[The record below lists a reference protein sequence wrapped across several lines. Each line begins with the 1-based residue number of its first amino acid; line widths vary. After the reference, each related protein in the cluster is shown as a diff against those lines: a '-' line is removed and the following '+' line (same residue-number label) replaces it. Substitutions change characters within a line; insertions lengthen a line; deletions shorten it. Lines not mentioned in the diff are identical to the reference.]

1 MIKATCY
8 ILKYDIRNTIYDILI
23 KKGDE
28 LMVNEKR
35 LIESFMELVRIDS
48 ISREERNLADFLI
61 EKLED
66 LGLEV
71 IVDQAGERV
80 KSNSGNIIARLKGNI
95 KKATPI
101 MFSAHM
107 DTVVPGKNINPLLKG
122 EKIVSSGKTILGADD
137 KAAIAALLEALHI
150 IKENNILCG
159 DIEIVF
165 SICEEIGLKGAKNL
179 DISSLN
185 AQMGFVLDSGG
196 QVGEIVNSAPSQ
208 NSLEIIIHGKSA
220 HAGSNPEEGINAI
233 QVAGF
238 ALSRIKLGRIDEE
251 TTTNIGIISGGKATN
266 IVPDEVTLKGE
277 VRSRNEKKLEKYTE
291 QLKKIIDDTAQEF
304 KAKAEVKIN
313 KEYYC
318 YNLSSDDLVVRIAM
332 KAAKDIGLE
341 PLLHPSGGGSD
352 ANVFNK
358 KNFPS
363 VDLAIGMEKVHTVDE
378 YILIKNLKNTAEY
391 VLSIINTIASGENLN
406 E

>member
-1 MIKATCY
+1 
-8 ILKYDIRNTIYDILI
+8 
-23 KKGDE
+23 
-28 LMVNEKR
+28 MVNEKR
-35 LIESFMELVRIDS
+35 LVESFMELVKIDS

-71 IVDQAGERV
+71 IVDQAGEKV
-80 KSNSGNIIARLKGNI
+80 KSNCGNIIARFKGNI
-95 KKATPI
+95 KEVTPI

-107 DTVVPGKNINPLLKG
+107 DTVVPGKNIEPVCEG
-122 EKIVSSGKTILGADD
+122 DKILSSGKTILGADD

-150 IKENNILCG
+150 IKEDNISCG

-165 SICEEIGLKGAKNL
+165 SICEEIGLLGAKNL

-185 AQMGFVLDSGG
+185 AQMGFVLDCGG
-196 QVGEIVNSAPSQ
+196 QVGEIISAAPSQ
-208 NSLEIIIHGKSA
+208 NSLKIIIHGKSA

-238 ALSRIKLGRIDEE
+238 ALSRMKLGRIDEE

-266 IVPDEVTLKGE
+266 IIPDEVTLEGE
-277 VRSRNEKKLEKYTE
+277 VRSRNEEKLEKYTKK
-291 QLKKIIDDTAQEF
+291 LKQIAEDTAQEF
-304 KAKAEVKIN
+304 KTKAEVKIN
-313 KEYYC
+313 REYYC
-318 YNLSSDDLVVRIAM
+318 YNLSTDDRVVKIAM
-332 KAAKDIGLE
+332 KAAKDMGLE

-358 KNFPS
+358 KSFPS
-363 VDLAIGMEKVHTVDE
+363 VDLAIGTEKVHTVDE
-378 YILIKNLKNTAEY
+378 YILVKNLKNTAEY
-391 VLSIINTIASGENLN
+391 VLSIINTVASGENLN

>member
-1 MIKATCY
+1 MI
-8 ILKYDIRNTIYDILI
+8 
-23 KKGDE
+23 
-28 LMVNEKR
+28 NEKR

-48 ISREERNLADFLI
+48 VSGGEKEVADFLVK
-61 EKLED
+61 KLKG

-71 IVDQAGERV
+71 TVDQAGEKV
-80 KSNSGNIIARLKGNI
+80 KSNSGNIIARFKGNI
-95 KKATPI
+95 KEATPI

-107 DTVVPGKNINPLLKG
+107 DTVVPGKNIKPVCEG
-122 EKIVSSGKTILGADD
+122 DKILSSGKTILGADD
-137 KAAIAALLEALHI
+137 KAAIAALLEALRI
-150 IKENNILCG
+150 IKENNIHCG

-185 AQMGFVLDSGG
+185 AQMGFVLDAGG
-196 QVGEIVNSAPSQ
+196 QVGKIITTAPSH
-208 NSLEIIIHGKSA
+208 NSLQIIIYGKSA

-238 ALSRIKLGRIDEE
+238 ALSRMKLGRIDEE
-251 TTTNIGIISGGKATN
+251 TTANIGIISGGRATN

-277 VRSRNEKKLEKYTE
+277 VRSRNEEKLDKYTE
-291 QLKKIIDDTAQEF
+291 KLKQVIKDTAQEF

-318 YNLSSDDLVVRIAM
+318 YNLSPDDQVVKIAI
-332 KAAKDIGLE
+332 KALKNIGLE
-341 PLLHPSGGGSD
+341 PILCPTGGGSD

-358 KNFPS
+358 KGLPS
-363 VDLAIGMEKVHTVDE
+363 IVLAVGMEKVHTVEE
-378 YILIKNLKNTAEY
+378 YILVKDLRNTVEY
-391 VLSIINTIASGENLN
+391 ILSIINTLALGENLN

>member
-1 MIKATCY
+1 
-8 ILKYDIRNTIYDILI
+8 
-23 KKGDE
+23 
-28 LMVNEKR
+28 MVNEKR
-35 LIESFMELVRIDS
+35 LVESFMELVKIDS

-71 IVDQAGERV
+71 IVDQAGEKV
-80 KSNSGNIIARLKGNI
+80 KSNCGNIIARFKGNI
-95 KKATPI
+95 KEVTPI

-150 IKENNILCG
+150 IKEKNISHG

-165 SICEEIGLKGAKNL
+165 TICEEMGLHGAKNL
-179 DISSLN
+179 DISDLN
-185 AQMGFVLDSGG
+185 AQMAFVLDSGG
-196 QVGEIVNSAPSQ
+196 QVGEIISAAPSQ
-208 NSLEIIIHGKSA
+208 NSLKIIIHGKSA

-238 ALSRIKLGRIDEE
+238 ALSRMKLGRIDEE

-266 IVPDEVTLKGE
+266 IIPDEVTLEGE
-277 VRSRNEKKLEKYTE
+277 VRSRNEEKLEKYTKI
-291 QLKKIIDDTAQEF
+291 LKQIVEDTAQEF
-304 KAKAEVKIN
+304 KANAEVIIN
-313 KEYYC
+313 REFYC
-318 YNLSSDDLVVRIAM
+318 YNLSTDDRVVKIAI
-332 KAAKDIGLE
+332 KAAKDMGLE

-352 ANVFNK
+352 ANIFNK
-358 KNFPS
+358 KGFPS

-378 YILIKNLKNTAEY
+378 YILVKNLKNTVEY
-391 VLSIINTIASGENLN
+391 VLSIINTVVSGEN
-406 E
+406 

>member
-1 MIKATCY
+1 
-8 ILKYDIRNTIYDILI
+8 
-23 KKGDE
+23 
-28 LMVNEKR
+28 MVNEKR
-35 LIESFMELVRIDS
+35 LVESFMELVKIDS

-71 IVDQAGERV
+71 IVDQAGEKV
-80 KSNSGNIIARLKGNI
+80 KSNSGNLIARLKGNI

-107 DTVVPGKNINPLLKG
+107 DTVVPGKNINPFLKG

-150 IKENNILCG
+150 IKKNNIPCG
-159 DIEIVF
+159 DIEILF
-165 SICEEIGLKGAKNL
+165 TICEEIGLLGAKNL

-185 AQMGFVLDSGG
+185 AQIGFVLDSGG
-196 QVGEIVNSAPSQ
+196 QVGKIITTAPSQ

-238 ALSRIKLGRIDEE
+238 ALSRMKLGRIDEE
-251 TTTNIGIISGGKATN
+251 TTANIGIISGGKATN
-266 IVPDEVTLKGE
+266 IVPDKVTLKGE
-277 VRSRNEKKLEKYTE
+277 VRSRNEEKLEKYTE
-291 QLKKIIDDTAQEF
+291 QLIKITEDTAQEF
-304 KAKAEVKIN
+304 RVKAEVKIN
-313 KEYYC
+313 KEYHC
-318 YNLSSDDLVVRIAM
+318 YNLSPDDQAVMIAV
-332 KAAKDIGLE
+332 KAAKNIGLQ
-341 PLLHPSGGGSD
+341 PSLCPSGGGSD

-358 KNFPS
+358 KGFTS
-363 VDLAIGMEKVHTVDE
+363 VDLAIGMEKVHTLEE
-378 YILIKNLKNTAEY
+378 YILIKELKNATEY
-391 VLSIINTIASGENLN
+391 ILSIINTVALGEN
-406 E
+406 

>member
-1 MIKATCY
+1 
-8 ILKYDIRNTIYDILI
+8 
-23 KKGDE
+23 
-28 LMVNEKR
+28 MVNEKR
-35 LIESFMELVRIDS
+35 LIESFMELVKIDS
-48 ISREERNLADFLI
+48 VSREEKEVADFLVK
-61 EKLED
+61 KLKD

-71 IVDQAGERV
+71 TVDQAGEKV
-80 KSNSGNIIARLKGNI
+80 KSNSGNIIARLKGSV

-107 DTVVPGKNINPLLKG
+107 DTVVPGKKIKPICEG
-122 EKIVSSGKTILGADD
+122 EKIVSSGETILGADD
-137 KAAIAALLEALHI
+137 KAAIAALLEALQI

-165 SICEEIGLKGAKNL
+165 SICEEIGLEGAKNL

-185 AQMGFVLDSGG
+185 AQMGFVLDAGG
-196 QVGEIVNSAPSQ
+196 QVGKIITTAPSQ
-208 NSLEIIIHGKSA
+208 NSLQIIIYGKSA

-251 TTTNIGIISGGKATN
+251 TTANIGIISGGKATN
-266 IVPDEVTLKGE
+266 IVPDKVTLKGE
-277 VRSRNEKKLEKYTE
+277 VRSRNEEKLEKHTE
-291 QLKKIIDDTAQEF
+291 RLKKITEDTAQEF

-313 KEYYC
+313 REYSC
-318 YNLSSDDLVVRIAM
+318 YNLSSDDQVLKISM
-332 KAAKDIGLE
+332 KAAKDMGLQPE
-341 PLLHPSGGGSD
+341 LCPSGGGSD

-358 KNFPS
+358 EGFPS
-363 VDLAIGMEKVHTVDE
+363 VVLAIGMEKVHTVDE
-378 YILIKNLKNTAEY
+378 YILTKNLKNAAEY
-391 VLSIINTIASGENLN
+391 VLSIINTVVSGENSS

>member
-1 MIKATCY
+1 
-8 ILKYDIRNTIYDILI
+8 
-23 KKGDE
+23 
-28 LMVNEKR
+28 MVNEKR
-35 LIESFMELVRIDS
+35 LIESFMELVKIDS
-48 ISREERNLADFLI
+48 VSREEKEVADFLVK
-61 EKLED
+61 KLKD

-71 IVDQAGERV
+71 TVDQAGGKV
-80 KSNSGNIIARLKGNI
+80 KSNSGNIIARLKGSV

-107 DTVVPGKNINPLLKG
+107 DTVVPGKKIKPICEG
-122 EKIVSSGKTILGADD
+122 EKIVSSGETILGADD
-137 KAAIAALLEALHI
+137 KAAIAALLEALQI

-165 SICEEIGLKGAKNL
+165 SICEEIGLEGAKNL

-185 AQMGFVLDSGG
+185 AQMGFVLDAGG
-196 QVGEIVNSAPSQ
+196 QVGKIITTAPSQ
-208 NSLEIIIHGKSA
+208 NSLQIIIYGKSA

-251 TTTNIGIISGGKATN
+251 TTANIGIISGGKATN
-266 IVPDEVTLKGE
+266 IVPDKVTLKGE
-277 VRSRNEKKLEKYTE
+277 VRSRNEEKLEKHTE
-291 QLKKIIDDTAQEF
+291 RLKKITEDTAQEF

-313 KEYYC
+313 REYSC
-318 YNLSSDDLVVRIAM
+318 YNLSSDDQVLKISM
-332 KAAKDIGLE
+332 KAAKDMGLQPE
-341 PLLHPSGGGSD
+341 LCPSGGGSD

-358 KNFPS
+358 KGFPS
-363 VDLAIGMEKVHTVDE
+363 VVLAIGMEKVHTVDE
-378 YILIKNLKNTAEY
+378 YILIKNLKNAAEY
-391 VLSIINTIASGENLN
+391 VLSIINAVVSGENSN

>member
-1 MIKATCY
+1 
-8 ILKYDIRNTIYDILI
+8 
-23 KKGDE
+23 
-28 LMVNEKR
+28 MVNKKR
-35 LIESFMELVRIDS
+35 LVEGFMELVKISS

-71 IVDQAGERV
+71 RVDQAGEKV
-80 KSNSGNIIARLKGNI
+80 KSNSGNIIARLRGNM
-95 KKATPI
+95 KKVIPI

-107 DTVVPGKNINPLLKG
+107 DTVIPGKNIKPVCDG
-122 EKIVSSGKTILGADD
+122 EKVVSRGKTILGADD
-137 KAAIAALLEALHI
+137 KAAIAALLEAMHI
-150 IKENNILCG
+150 IKENNMPCG

-185 AQMGFVLDSGG
+185 ARMAFVLDCGG
-196 QVGEIVNSAPSQ
+196 QVGEIISAAPSQ
-208 NSLEIIIHGKSA
+208 NSLEIIIYGKSS

-238 ALSRIKLGRIDEE
+238 ALSRMQLGRIDEE
-251 TTTNIGIISGGKATN
+251 TTANIGIISGGKATN
-266 IVPDEVTLKGE
+266 IVPDEVILEGE
-277 VRSRNEKKLEKYTE
+277 VRSRNEEKLEKYTKK
-291 QLKKIIDDTAQEF
+291 LKQIAEATAREF
-304 KAKAEVKIN
+304 KAKAKVRIN
-313 KEYYC
+313 KEYSC
-318 YNLSSDDLVVRIAM
+318 YNLSTDNQVVKIAM
-332 KAAKDIGLE
+332 KAAKDLGVE
-341 PLLHPSGGGSD
+341 PILRPSGGGSD

-358 KNFPS
+358 KGFPA

-378 YILIKNLKNTAEY
+378 YILVKNLKMTAEY
-391 VLSIINTIASGENLN
+391 ILSIINIVTSGEKLN

>member
-1 MIKATCY
+1 
-8 ILKYDIRNTIYDILI
+8 
-23 KKGDE
+23 
-28 LMVNEKR
+28 MVNEKR
-35 LIESFMELVRIDS
+35 LVESFMELVKIDS
-48 ISREERNLADFLI
+48 ISREERSLADFLI

-71 IVDQAGERV
+71 IVDQAGEKV
-80 KSNSGNIIARLKGNI
+80 KSNCGNIIARFKGYI
-95 KKATPI
+95 KEVTPI

-107 DTVVPGKNINPLLKG
+107 DTVVPGKNIEPVCEG
-122 EKIVSSGKTILGADD
+122 DKILSSGKTILGADD

-150 IKENNILCG
+150 IKEDNISCG

-165 SICEEIGLKGAKNL
+165 SICEEIGLLGAKNL

-185 AQMGFVLDSGG
+185 AQMGFVLDCGG
-196 QVGEIVNSAPSQ
+196 QVGEIISAAPSQ
-208 NSLEIIIHGKSA
+208 NSLKIIIHGKSA

-238 ALSRIKLGRIDEE
+238 ALSRMKLGRIDEE

-266 IVPDEVTLKGE
+266 IIPDEVTLEGE
-277 VRSRNEKKLEKYTE
+277 VRSRNEEKLEKYTKK
-291 QLKKIIDDTAQEF
+291 LKQIVEDTAQEF
-304 KAKAEVKIN
+304 KTKAEVKIN
-313 KEYYC
+313 REYYC
-318 YNLSSDDLVVRIAM
+318 YNLSTDDRVVKIAM
-332 KAAKDIGLE
+332 KAAKDMGLE

-358 KNFPS
+358 KGFPS
-363 VDLAIGMEKVHTVDE
+363 VDLAIGIEKVHTVDE
-378 YILIKNLKNTAEY
+378 YILVKNLKNTVEY
-391 VLSIINTIASGENLN
+391 VLSIINTVASGENLN

>member
-1 MIKATCY
+1 MRHTK
-8 ILKYDIRNTIYDILI
+8 
-23 KKGDE
+23 KKGDK

-35 LIESFMELVRIDS
+35 LVESFMELVKIDS
-48 ISREERNLADFLI
+48 VSREEKEVADFLVK
-61 EKLED
+61 KLKD

-71 IVDQAGERV
+71 TVDQAGEKV
-80 KSNSGNIIARLKGNI
+80 KSNSGNIIARLKGSV
-95 KKATPI
+95 KKVTPI

-107 DTVVPGKNINPLLKG
+107 DTVVPGKNIKPICDG
-122 EKIVSSGKTILGADD
+122 EKIVSDGKTILGADD

-150 IKENNILCG
+150 IKENNIPCG

-165 SICEEIGLKGAKNL
+165 SICEEIGLHGAKNL
-179 DISSLN
+179 DISDLN
-185 AQMGFVLDSGG
+185 ARMAFILDCGG
-196 QVGEIVNSAPSQ
+196 QVGEIISAAPSQ
-208 NSLEIIIHGKSA
+208 NSLKIIIHGKSA

-238 ALSRIKLGRIDEE
+238 ALSRMKLGRIDEE

-266 IVPDEVTLKGE
+266 IVPDKVILEGE
-277 VRSRNEKKLEKYTE
+277 VRSRNEEKLEKYTE
-291 QLKKIIDDTAQEF
+291 QLKKIAEDTAQEF

-313 KEYYC
+313 REYYC
-318 YNLSSDDLVVRIAM
+318 YNLSTDDQVVKIAM
-332 KAAKDIGLE
+332 KAAKDMGLQPE
-341 PLLHPSGGGSD
+341 LHPSGGGSD

-358 KNFPS
+358 KGFPS

-378 YILIKNLKNTAEY
+378 YILVKNLKNTAKY
-391 VLSIINTIASGENLN
+391 ILSIINTVTSGENLN